1 MDDTFSTYHPV
12 INFSYF
18 AAVMLITMFFNHPVM
33 LGISLFSGIV
43 YSVVLLGW
51 RHSLKFNVLYMLP
64 LMIIAMLINPLFN
77 HSGVTILFYLPNG
90 NPITYES
97 IIYGIVMSVML
108 VTVIIWFS
116 CYNKVMTSDKFIYL
130 FGRIIPALSLILS
143 MVLRFVPKFKAQMK
157 VISNGQ
163 KCIGRDV
170 SNGNIIMRAK
180 HGITI
185 LSILITWALE
195 NAIETADSMKARGY
209 GLKGRTAFS
218 LYRFDH
224 RDRLLIS
231 TMAGLIVLWI
241 IGAATGTTFV
251 QYNPVI
257 KIAGLS
263 PVSFMSMM
271 TYVMFFIF
279 CSLPVIIDGLEE
291 SKWRR
296 LRSVI

>member
-1 MDDTFSTYHPV
+1 MEDTFSTYHPI
-12 INFSYF
+12 INFTYF
-18 AAVMLITMFFNHPVM
+18 TAVFLITMFFNHPVM
-33 LGISLFSGIV
+33 LGISLVTGMT

-51 RHSLKFNVLYMLP
+51 KQSMKFNVLYMLP

-77 HSGVTILFYLPNG
+77 HSGVTILFYLNNG

-97 IIYGIVMSVML
+97 IIYGVVMAVML

-143 MVLRFVPKFKAQMK
+143 MVLRFVPKFKAQLK

-170 SNGNIIMRAK
+170 SNGNIISRAM

-209 GLKGRTAFS
+209 GLKGRSAFS

-224 RDRLLIS
+224 RDLFLMISMMTVLALWAVGSLL
-231 TMAGLIVLWI
+231 GN
-241 IGAATGTTFV
+241 TFV

-257 KIAGLS
+257 IIGGIA
-263 PVSFMSMM
+263 PVTLTGMM
-271 TYVMFFIF
+271 TYLMFFIF
-279 CSLPVIIDGLEE
+279 CALPVIIDGLEAL
-291 SKWRR
+291 KWQR